1 MFAPQN
7 PSKTINIAFYL
18 VPEFSMI
25 GFSALVDPLRQANS
39 QSGQRLYQWQVISAA
54 GGPVAA
60 SNGMSLVADCAL
72 GREFRL
78 DMLVLCAGLGQKKAT
93 TKICSIGYSNTVAEA
108 CGWEAKTQGVI
119 Y

>member
-7 PSKTINIAFYL
+7 PKKTINIAFYL

-39 QSGQRLYQWQVISAA
+39 QSGKRLYQWQVVSAT

-60 SNGMSLVADCAL
+60 SNGMSLIADCAL
-72 GREFRL
+72 GR
-78 DMLVLCAGLGQKKAT
+78 D
-93 TKICSIGYSNTVAEA
+93 SNTDRAITALHLDTSLDEVALQAVTDLE
-108 CGWEAKTQGVI
+108 GVEWCKFVNFNE
-119 Y
+119 